1 MLGRPRAA
9 VPVARGPRNLIGG
22 LIFLLSPSPVLP
34 THAADWTCYCTARS
48 RRREDSVI
56 VCHSPSAHRASYWLE
71 SASRREHEEK
81 EELRRLFF
89 VQEADSV
96 ESVAAAGW
104 EGAVLRL
111 RRLAKWFQ
119 ATRLVWHG
127 PAFCLL
133 LRRMAAGTVGRAAS
147 GTAQVPVCRSRA
159 GRWQRRSFRLWALP
173 ADPGIQT
180 KRLSVARAALQSSGV

>member
-56 VCHSPSAHRASYWLE
+56 VCHSRSAHRASHWLE
-71 SASRREHEEK
+71 NASRREHEEK

-89 VQEADSV
+89 VREADSV

-111 RRLAKWFQ
+111 SRLAKWFQ

-127 PAFCLL
+127 PVFCLL
-133 LRRMAAGTVGRAAS
+133 LRRVAAGTVGRAAS
-147 GTAQVPVCRSRA
+147 GTA
-159 GRWQRRSFRLWALP
+159 
-173 ADPGIQT
+173 
-180 KRLSVARAALQSSGV
+180 